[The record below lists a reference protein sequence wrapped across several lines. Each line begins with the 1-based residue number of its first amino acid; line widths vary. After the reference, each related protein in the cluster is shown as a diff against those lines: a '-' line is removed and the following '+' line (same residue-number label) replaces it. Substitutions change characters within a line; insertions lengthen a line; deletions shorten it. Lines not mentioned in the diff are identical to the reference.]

1 MAINLYE
8 PNKFRSQ
15 GIEDLATVQ
24 TLTITNDKISV
35 KNVEAKEAVVLSA
48 SNFSEMDNK
57 GIRWSD
63 GRKSKSLLYKQDTLW
78 TDLSLNLSE
87 EKEFLINDTSV
98 LSFSEL
104 GRTVTKSNLK
114 TVGILKSLQV
124 SGNTSLGDFVYV
136 SSDLNKVG
144 INTNSPKLAVGI
156 RENNVEISIGSDK
169 AEYAAIGT
177 SSSSHLNIITDN
189 TPRITV
195 YSHGDVRVH
204 GKLIVDDLVTERTPW
219 MMFKET
225 AEQANYGKG
234 IVWAQLVGPNKQLVL
249 HSNPDRLWT
258 TENIDLAFEKTYM
271 IEGMTVLSKT
281 RLGNTVSESEL
292 TKVGVLQELQV
303 AGDAAVA
310 RCLSVGQLEIGRF
323 QLNENELK
331 INDNISIVR
340 NETVEFKIDDAIT
353 IGHHSNTDRT
363 VSIYGS
369 VAVGV
374 AQPDANVA
382 LTVEGTVSF
391 GRKKFQ
397 VGTVPTEGQY
407 NKGDIVWNTD
417 PKATDYIGWVCVTPG
432 TPGAWL
438 PFGAISSR

>member
-1 MAINLYE
+1 
-8 PNKFRSQ
+8 
-15 GIEDLATVQ
+15 
-24 TLTITNDKISV
+24 
-35 KNVEAKEAVVLSA
+35 
-48 SNFSEMDNK
+48 
-57 GIRWSD
+57 
-63 GRKSKSLLYKQDTLW
+63 
-78 TDLSLNLSE
+78 
-87 EKEFLINDTSV
+87 
-98 LSFSEL
+98 
-104 GRTVTKSNLK
+104 
-114 TVGILKSLQV
+114 
-124 SGNTSLGDFVYV
+124 
-136 SSDLNKVG
+136 
-144 INTNSPKLAVGI
+144 
-156 RENNVEISIGSDK
+156 
-169 AEYAAIGT
+169 
-177 SSSSHLNIITDN
+177 
-189 TPRITV
+189 
-195 YSHGDVRVH
+195 
-204 GKLIVDDLVTERTPW
+204 
-219 MMFKET
+219 
-225 AEQANYGKG
+225 
-234 IVWAQLVGPNKQLVL
+234 
-249 HSNPDRLWT
+249 
-258 TENIDLAFEKTYM
+258 M

-374 AQPDANVA
+374 AQPDENVA